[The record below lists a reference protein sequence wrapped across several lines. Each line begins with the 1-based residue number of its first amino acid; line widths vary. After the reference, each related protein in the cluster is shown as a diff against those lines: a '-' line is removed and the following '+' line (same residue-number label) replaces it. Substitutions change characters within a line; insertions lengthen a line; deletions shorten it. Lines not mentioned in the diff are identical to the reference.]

1 MSAADT
7 ELSRTLQMLVEGFSE
22 HLVDPDG
29 IAIEREDLQR
39 LVLTLKVMQ
48 AMATNLEIE
57 VRCLRDMEAGRD
69 ARTFLADEAA
79 GHLEQLLPEVE
90 GNVVKFDFVK
100 RSRS

>member
-7 ELSRTLQMLVEGFSE
+7 ELSRSLQLLVDGFSE

-29 IAIEREDLQR
+29 IGIEQEDLQR
-39 LVLTLKVMQ
+39 LVLTLQVMQ
-48 AMATNLEIE
+48 SMATNLEIE

-69 ARTFLADEAA
+69 ARTFLAEEVAD
-79 GHLEQLLPEVE
+79 HLEQLLPEVD
-90 GNVVKFDFVK
+90 GNVVKYDFVK

>member
-1 MSAADT
+1 MSTVDT
-7 ELSRTLQMLVEGFSE
+7 QLSSTLQMIVEGFAV
-22 HLVDPDG
+22 HLVEPDG
-29 IAIEREDLQR
+29 IGIEQADLQR
-39 LVLTLKVMQ
+39 LVSTLQVMQ

-69 ARTFLADEAA
+69 ARTFLAEEAA
-79 GHLEQLLPEVE
+79 SHLEQLLPEVD

>member
-1 MSAADT
+1 MSVADLD
-7 ELSRTLQMLVEGFSE
+7 LSKSLQMLVDGFSD
-22 HLVDPDG
+22 HLGDPDDV
-29 IAIEREDLQR
+29 IIEQEDLQH
-39 LVLTLKVMQ
+39 LVLTLQVMQ

-69 ARTFLADEAA
+69 ASMFIAEETVS
-79 GHLEQLLPEVE
+79 HLEQLLPEVD